1 MKPTKMRNKRIYRAT
16 NQVVN
21 KQISAPLSKD
31 LRKKYTRRSV
41 RIMVDDT
48 AKVIRGEYKGITG
61 KVSKI
66 STNNSSIAIEG
77 NKKEKLKGD
86 KIDVYIHSSN
96 VIVTSLNTD
105 DKWRIKILEKKPKSK
120 IKSMKADV
128 KKKDDV
134 KSAAKKKDNVKS
146 AAKKKDDVK
155 SAAKK
160 KDKIS
165 KKKDKKECEKIMG
178 SIAGS
183 KKLKRQM
190 APTFWGINR
199 KEKRFVI
206 TVRPGSHPKNNSIPT
221 AVLLR
226 DTIKKVKTLR
236 EAKSSIYGGKIKVDG
251 IIQKSLHHS
260 IGLMDVVEL
269 EGTTDVYRLIPK
281 NGHILEPLKINANE
295 KSKKLVK
302 VNSKTTIK
310 GGKTQ
315 LGFHDGRTIITDV
328 DTNVDDT
335 CLLQIP
341 EQKILDVIKFEKNS
355 QVIVTRG
362 INAGRIGIINEL
374 KQGTFTLPKRINLLI
389 DDKTIEIPANITM
402 VVGKEKP
409 LIQIR

>member
-1 MKPTKMRNKRIYRAT
+1 
-16 NQVVN
+16 
-21 KQISAPLSKD
+21 
-31 LRKKYTRRSV
+31 
-41 RIMVDDT
+41 
-48 AKVIRGEYKGITG
+48 
-61 KVSKI
+61 
-66 STNNSSIAIEG
+66 
-77 NKKEKLKGD
+77 
-86 KIDVYIHSSN
+86 
-96 VIVTSLNTD
+96 
-105 DKWRIKILEKKPKSK
+105 
-120 IKSMKADV
+120 
-128 KKKDDV
+128 
-134 KSAAKKKDNVKS
+134 
-146 AAKKKDDVK
+146 
-155 SAAKK
+155 
-160 KDKIS
+160 
-165 KKKDKKECEKIMG
+165 MG

-226 DTIKKVKTLR
+226 DTLKKVKTLR

-260 IGLMDVVEL
+260 IGLMDVIEL
-269 EGTTDVYRLIPK
+269 EGITDVYRLVPY
-281 NGHILEPLKINANE
+281 NGHLLEPIKIKVAE

-302 VNSKTTIK
+302 VKSKTTIK

-315 LGFHDGRTIITDV
+315 LGFHDGRTIITDI
-328 DTNVDDT
+328 NANIDDT

-341 EQKILDVIKFEKNS
+341 EQKILNVIKFEKKS

-362 INAGRIGIINEL
+362 TNAGRIGLINEI
-374 KQGTFTLPKRINLLI
+374 KQGTFTLPKRISLLI

-409 LIQIR
+409 VIQIM